1 MIRISDAELE
11 VMNIIWERKETTSL
25 EIIDDLKST
34 KWNFNTI
41 RTLIKRLQNKGAIEV
56 SGRKGKTYTYRAI
69 IDEKEYKKE
78 MAKELIR
85 KLYHNSIR
93 EFMLEYCGA
102 NNITVEEV
110 KKLMDYIKEK
120 NAREEAEKEKNAKSK
135 KDTEDKNKSAES

>member
-25 EIIDDLKST
+25 EIIDDLKNT

-56 SGRKGKTYTYRAI
+56 SGRRGKTYTYRAV
-69 IDEKEYKKE
+69 IDEKKYKKE

-93 EFMLEYCGA
+93 DFLLNYCA
-102 NNITVEEV
+102 ESKITVEEV
-110 KKLMDYIKEK
+110 KKLIDYIDEKEAKEK
-120 NAREEAEKEKNAKSK
+120 AAKKNSK
-135 KDTEDKNKSAES
+135 KNTEEKNKSAES